1 MIDQGARAGNPTSDQ
16 SNICYFFRFGLIV
29 TGKSEREH
37 LPKLFRSLKASG
49 ICNFE
54 VIRQIGQR
62 NPIEASQRRARMV
75 GSGQTITTKDEEEIG
90 LPARRYLRDDSCS
103 FVILVDD
110 LERAR
115 REHAQQVFDRYRL
128 ALDTI
133 LTPIQRPRASVH
145 FLVNMLEAYYFADA
159 RAVNAVLELEPPLDD
174 FADDVEDIGHP
185 KNELKQRHVGF
196 DEVGDGGRILD
207 NIRIEHILSRP
218 DVCRWLRTL
227 FGWCVKVLERYPDY
241 ALLNLSFNRDL
252 RLNDGVLSDVT
263 RTQLEGL

>member
-1 MIDQGARAGNPTSDQ
+1 MIDQEAPGIPTPSRANA
-16 SNICYFFRFGLIV
+16 CYFFRFGLIV
-29 TGKSEREH
+29 TGKAEQEH
-37 LPKLFRSLKASG
+37 LPKLFSSLVATG
-49 ICNFE
+49 ICKFE

-62 NPIEASQRRARMV
+62 SPIEASHRRARMV

-90 LPARRYLRDDSCS
+90 LPARRYLGDDPCS

-110 LERAR
+110 LEFAR
-115 REHAQQVFDRYRL
+115 RENAQQVFNRYRL
-128 ALDTI
+128 AMDTI
-133 LTPIQRPRASVH
+133 LTPIQKPRASVH

-159 RAVNAVLELEPPLDD
+159 RAVNAVLNLQPALED
-174 FADDVEDIGHP
+174 FADDVEDIRHP
-185 KNELKQRHVGF
+185 KNDLKQRHIGY

-218 DVCRWLRTL
+218 YVCRWLRTL
-227 FGWCVKVLERYPDY
+227 LAWCVKVLERYPDY
-241 ALLNLSFNRDL
+241 GLLNLTFNEGL